1 MNLYY
6 NSVNTVSANI
16 SLADFPKFSLNYEGG
31 TSKANYDDIVEEET
45 VTIQDYFWNLGF
57 KLFCY

>member
-16 SLADFPKFSLNYEGG
+16 SLADLPKFSLNYEGG
-31 TSKANYDDIVEEET
+31 ASKANYENLIEKET
-45 VTIQDYFWNLGF
+45 VIIQDHF
-57 KLFCY
+57 